1 VDGHLIAELAIAR
14 LQRAYADIS
23 TRKAW
28 PEFAALATPDAR
40 FSFDTRSGDPIE
52 VVGTDQFAAFGAA
65 ATDRFAF
72 YEYVPLNFVAD
83 IDPDGTARGRAYQ
96 FEIGHDRETGEVH
109 NFYGMYHDDY
119 ACVDGTW
126 LFTRRQYLSLARW
139 TANEPMVSF
148 PVADRR
154 P

>member
-1 VDGHLIAELAIAR
+1 RDSGGSSSSPTGRSLPRAGSYVTAGCARMSGVDGHVVAELAIAR

-28 PEFAALATPDAR
+28 SEFAALATPDAR
-40 FSFDTRSGDPIE
+40 FSFDTRSGEPIE

-83 IDPDGTARGRAYQ
+83 IDP
-96 FEIGHDRETGEVH
+96 
-109 NFYGMYHDDY
+109 
-119 ACVDGTW
+119 
-126 LFTRRQYLSLARW
+126 
-139 TANEPMVSF
+139 
-148 PVADRR
+148 
-154 P
+154 